1 MIKAL
6 VMRLPEF
13 TKVFEVEYDASRV
26 DIGGILSQEHHYV
39 AFFSEKLNESNKS
52 TQPMI
57 KNFMR

>member
-26 DIGGILSQEHHYV
+26 DIGGILS
-39 AFFSEKLNESNKS
+39 
-52 TQPMI
+52 
-57 KNFMR
+57 